1 MKKAKRKMLEK
12 KGWTVGT
19 AEEFLRLSP
28 EESLDIELKLTMS
41 RSGSGHT
48 LGTHGHENESE

>member
-1 MKKAKRKMLEK
+1 MDGGYGRRI
-12 KGWTVGT
+12 
-19 AEEFLRLSP
+19 LRLSP

>member
-12 KGWTVGT
+12 KGWKVGT
-19 AEEFLRLSP
+19 TEEFLRLSP

-41 RSGSGHT
+41 RSSSGHT